1 MRVGWSR
8 FPKEHKQMMETISR
22 ANKILMILIEFHECL
37 VCEQIKKLC
46 NWLRWGGAS
55 LAPCVLAKIDQGGSS
70 APLSHCLGQ
79 CAISLVTAAWD
90 NHSSGGRLF
99 GNQPGWISL
108 AAPTKQNSCYWSAEG
123 VARVWREWHLLKV
136 SRVHIDRMI
145 LSIIFLLMFSKRSVT
160 FQNEGIF
167 QYLFFLRPLS
177 GSFSISFT
185 LSS

>member
-1 MRVGWSR
+1 
-8 FPKEHKQMMETISR
+8 MMETISR

-37 VCEQIKKLC
+37 VCEQMKKLC

-70 APLSHCLGQ
+70 CPTFTLFRS
-79 CAISLVTAAWD
+79 VR
-90 NHSSGGRLF
+90 NLF
-99 GNQPGWISL
+99 GNRSLGQPFKWWQTLWKSTRVNL
-108 AAPTKQNSCYWSAEG
+108 ACSANKAEF
-123 VARVWREWHLLKV
+123 VLLV
-136 SRVHIDRMI
+136 SRRGCESDIYQKCQGSTFEIVIFDIDRMI

-167 QYLFFLRPLS
+167 QYLFFLHPLS